1 MDCHKGGA
9 MGFLEF
15 LKKKKSTSQLATT
28 SVKPTDIATRNNPPI
43 QIHDDLKGL
52 LWFADGSLK
61 NYTEE
66 EIKRDSVDIGGG
78 IRIKFSSLSSIEP
91 SLIFMKE
98 PISIPKDILQVERPP
113 YFPTYVGLTPEQREV
128 YINLLLNPYNPSI
141 DIGFVF
147 ILYYGLER
155 HLLCGDFERAFKV
168 ILKLRDVH
176 KNKSFQSYS
185 ANALVLTSMLHQQGN
200 LALEFIKSL
209 DKDYELA
216 FSDNLFLLCYYSF
229 KFPLTAKDIMRMSKT
244 FAFSNQNYIK
254 NFPEL
259 FEKELDGVIFKKIKN
274 SCVQIEEYLTSTEV
288 KKLRKQ
294 STPIFANTS
303 IIDKTFPVPMISE
316 NVKLII
322 EMNTFLKT
330 AHEQVKIKIAGMR
343 KEGTPLEPVKK
354 EGNPKKDLVFNTNQ
368 EKLILKQLSDSKND
382 LVKKHFVYLQLEDF
396 YYKYWE
402 LNQKYLDACIDYCLR
417 DIDSL
422 KEMEQLYI
430 AQEIELLTE
439 SSSLLGTRKM
449 ETDKEVREIKTKGF
463 IGRVPSFN
471 RLSIIYENQK
481 DYDKALEVYDKAI
494 DFGHGIDMYSD
505 RKEKLMGKIDRHKT

>member
-1 MDCHKGGA
+1 

-15 LKKKKSTSQLATT
+15 LKKKESTSQPVKAV
-28 SVKPTDIATRNNPPI
+28 VKPPEIVIRNNPPI

-52 LWFADGSLK
+52 LWFADGPLR
-61 NYTEE
+61 NYAEQD
-66 EIKRDSVDIGGG
+66 IIRDSVDIGGG
-78 IRIKFSSLSSIEP
+78 IRVTFSSLSSIEP
-91 SLIFMKE
+91 SLISTKE
-98 PISIPKDILQVERPP
+98 PIFIPKDILQVDRPP
-113 YFPTYVGLTPEQREV
+113 YFPTYIGLTPEQRGV
-128 YINLLLNPYNPSI
+128 YINLLLDPYNPGI

-155 HLLCGDFERAFKV
+155 HLLCGDFEKAFRV

-185 ANALVLTSMLHQQGN
+185 ANALVLTAMLHQKGN

-229 KFPLTAKDIMRMSKT
+229 KFPLTAKDIIRMSKT

-259 FEKELDGVIFKKIKN
+259 FEKELEGVIYKKIKKP
-274 SCVQIEEYLTSTEV
+274 SVQIEDYLTSTEV

-322 EMNTFLKT
+322 EMNYFLKT

-343 KEGTPLEPVKK
+343 KEGNPLDPVKK
-354 EGNPKKDLVFNTNQ
+354 ESPPKKDRVFNTNQ
-368 EKLILKQLSDSKND
+368 EKMILKQLNDSKND
-382 LVKKHFVYLQLEDF
+382 LVQRHFAYLQLEDF
-396 YYKYWE
+396 YYKYRE
-402 LNQKYLDACIDYCLR
+402 LDQEYLDACIDYCLR

-422 KEMEQLYI
+422 KEMEQQYI
-430 AQEIELLTE
+430 VQEIERLSE
-439 SSSLLGTRKM
+439 YSLLISARN
-449 ETDKEVREIKTKGF
+449 EQFNKEVLDIKAKGF
-463 IGRVPSFN
+463 IGNIPSFN
-471 RLSIIYENQK
+471 RLAIIYENQK
-481 DYDKALEVYDKAI
+481 DFEKAIAIYDKAI

-505 RKEKLMGKIDRHKT
+505 RKKKLMEKMNRQKI